1 MTGFEY
7 SQSKLK
13 VIEGVRVAG
22 QRSQIPSRRKGF
34 ISHGDTQQPRQKE
47 SFVGRVRLRSQRYGW
62 GTNVSSHGLAKPDVA
77 DRQLSRGKGATKTG
91 YQQVNKGVK
100 SEERNKDAAK

>member
-1 MTGFEY
+1 M
-7 SQSKLK
+7 
-13 VIEGVRVAG
+13 AG
-22 QRSQIPSRRKGF
+22 QRSRIPSRRKGF

>member
-1 MTGFEY
+1 MRAGWGACLVTGFEY

-13 VIEGVRVAG
+13 VIKVVRVAG

-34 ISHGDTQQPRQKE
+34 ISHGDTQQPRQIE

-77 DRQLSRGKGATKTG
+77 DRQLSRGKGATKTDII
-91 YQQVNKGVK
+91 
-100 SEERNKDAAK
+100 R